1 MDTRKGEEEPPE
13 VPPKNGYD
21 KEFGERNGVQQA
33 NPSTSGLSRKQK
45 LKLMS
50 VKKVVPEPFST
61 ENLKVSC

>member
-1 MDTRKGEEEPPE
+1 MDTRKGEAEPPE
-13 VPPKNGYD
+13 VPLRNGYD
-21 KEFGERNGVQQA
+21 KEFGERNGVQA

-50 VKKVVPEPFST
+50 VKKTVPEPFST